1 MRNILFILLFLNV
14 FISYSQEENQVG
26 LDDINRIGLF
36 VDVLDG
42 GIFEGSAINTL
53 TKKIDRMVLEE
64 SIGKSVDE
72 RFGIVCKPN
81 IIVEDIYQSTP
92 PKYIFEF
99 DLDFYVVDYQEKV
112 KFGVYSVL
120 GLKGLNP
127 NKQRAL
133 IQGIRSVNSNSKFS
147 EFISDMKRKIIDYYI
162 SQCDFIIKESQTLA
176 DNDNFEES
184 ILKLSTIPQVC
195 EECFDKS
202 QIEMRKTY
210 QRKLERECQEIV
222 SEANSLIAR
231 EMFKDAASV
240 LKRVL
245 PGISCHEEAVK
256 LIEKVE
262 NHWCNV
268 NLSKARSFKSS
279 RNFDEA
285 AKYLSLVPLSS
296 SCASEA
302 KSLGDEIYS
311 TLTEI
316 DQRNWNFKLTKYS
329 DQQEKELRQFDF
341 EVNKFDRLQTRL
353 DSDQKF
359 EQDNFESIQ
368 KSKRDM
374 QEILSNEAINVSKY
388 NAKKKPETRNYSF
401 LGF

>member
-112 KFGVYSVL
+112 KFGVYSVQ

-210 QRKLERECQEIV
+210 QRK
-222 SEANSLIAR
+222 
-231 EMFKDAASV
+231 F
-240 LKRVL
+240 LKW
-245 PGISCHEEAVK
+245 P
-256 LIEKVE
+256 
-262 NHWCNV
+262 
-268 NLSKARSFKSS
+268 
-279 RNFDEA
+279 
-285 AKYLSLVPLSS
+285 
-296 SCASEA
+296 
-302 KSLGDEIYS
+302 
-311 TLTEI
+311 
-316 DQRNWNFKLTKYS
+316 
-329 DQQEKELRQFDF
+329 
-341 EVNKFDRLQTRL
+341 
-353 DSDQKF
+353 
-359 EQDNFESIQ
+359 
-368 KSKRDM
+368 
-374 QEILSNEAINVSKY
+374 
-388 NAKKKPETRNYSF
+388 
-401 LGF
+401 